1 MKLIGPPEIVER
13 AQAEARRLGE
23 ATNWKPAFVESIAET
38 PLLVLRRDK
47 TDADYYIVS
56 FRARTGITARLRMN
70 AHTGRYAEG
79 IGIDKSGDLL
89 KAFLTPDQAQR
100 KVARVLDTARKGKK
114 KKSANRRQP
123 SNQLLIALDPFLLW
137 QPCAQSLSPFLP
149 FYRFSVPGEEI
160 YLRVDG
166 KVHRGSLTYGAGL

>member
-13 AQAEARRLGE
+13 AQAEAKRLGE
-23 ATNWKPAFVESIAET
+23 ATNWQPAFVESVPET

-89 KAFLTPDQAQR
+89 KAYLTPDQAHRQA
-100 KVARVLDTARKGKK
+100 ARALDTARKSKK
-114 KKSANRRQP
+114 KKSSRRRQP
-123 SNQLLIALDPFLLW
+123 SDQAVIAPDPFLIW

-149 FYRFSVPGEEI
+149 FYRFVSRGRDL
-160 YLRVDG
+160 YGRVDG
-166 KVHRGSLTYGAGL
+166 KVYSALTYGAGL